1 MGRRSYPG
9 GIISGTEPTVTGT
22 IASGMWTLQTAAQK
36 ITANTWPNRDVIYVP
51 PVTTTGPI
59 VSNVSVTDS
68 GYNILDDTPYL
79 STTGGFIRVT
89 GSGFSPGCV
98 VYVGGSSAT
107 TTSFISSTEVRAQVG
122 AGSSNFVPVYV
133 VNPDNST
140 GILLNAVA
148 FSGTPTWLTS
158 ETLPEQTS
166 NVAFSIQLSATSDSA
181 VVYNLTAGSSLPT
194 GTTLASSGVISG
206 SVNNLLVDTVY
217 SFSVDAIDLQNQDS
231 RKSFTVNVLTGD
243 IYFNYTTLL
252 VGGDITANTWITDAA
267 VGTRQVT
274 VGGDTKPSNF
284 SPHNP
289 NWSVYFNGASF
300 FDIAAN
306 TSFNEF
312 GTGDFTVECW
322 FNCVAADFSSQTP
335 SLISVST
342 TWSTSVAYQL
352 EVRAGGVVHFFAGD
366 SIPISL
372 NSGATRVA
380 LHTWNHVA
388 ATRSSGS
395 TRLFVNGANV
405 AIHTGSV
412 NISKPAQSMRIGQ
425 FTQGGTQFMTGYIS
439 NARVVKGQALYTANF
454 TPSTT
459 TLTTTSQGITSANVL
474 LLCNTNRFIDANTT
488 PRTISSITGVPT
500 ANAYS
505 PFAETIS
512 SVGSAY
518 FDGTGDHVIVP
529 DNAALELGAGTF
541 CVECWFYTQS
551 ISGTGVIIDK
561 RVASGYG
568 PLLLWRVGAFIV
580 VYMSSNNTSWDMIN
594 NATIPFTLAINSW
607 YHLALYRIGGTVY
620 GSINGFVYN
629 LGGSAAIPNDNA
641 GNWYIGTET
650 NGSSNPYVGYIA
662 DMRFVIGSSVY
673 TTANY
678 APPSTPLTSITN
690 TQLLLFQNSQGDN
703 NHRFIDETT
712 RKDMVTRVGDV
723 HMGSFT
729 PFSPV
734 GWSANFNGLSDSI
747 TVSSGTDFN
756 FSTGEFTI
764 ETWVYLR
771 AIPATAYTILEARA
785 SDTLGAYQVSIT
797 TGTKLDFI
805 YGASRLTSA
814 ANVDLG
820 IWNHVAVSRASGN
833 IRLFVNGV
841 VNSTVNYTS
850 AIDTNGTTVIGGGRS
865 GGTSAITGYYFS
877 GYMSNFR
884 VVKGVGV
891 YTGNFTVPTSSL
903 TVTQSAGSVGSNIA
917 AITAGQTV
925 FLGFQQNRFIDSN
938 TTPKTMTYQA
948 GTPRIQPFNPFRPSA
963 SYDPVVHGGSARF
976 DGGSDYLYYPPGP
989 TFNFRTFDFTIEA
1002 WVYLPANQAVSASI
1016 VANNSNPN
1024 GWYFNFNAS
1033 NFLLFSNF
1041 STVHITSTIPVRVG
1055 EWTHVAIQRAGT
1067 AMTMYFNGLLIA
1079 SATNS
1084 TTYGDPA
1091 AVTYVGTNTTGAI
1104 FNGFISGLRVIKGQ
1118 ALFTGNFALP
1128 TAMPTITQSATTN
1141 VAAITTANSVSNV
1154 SMLSTFTQAA
1164 IYDLTGRNNIQT
1176 IATAQVSNVVSKYG
1190 GGSLYFPTQPAA
1202 FQLYTHPHL
1211 TTFTGN
1217 FTIECWVYPTS
1228 ISLVNDWGIIDARQT
1243 SGGTPWVINLTQYVA
1258 GPPAGW
1264 IMQYYNGTNYFG
1276 TTRIQANVW
1285 THVAW
1290 ERVGSTLTLYADGV
1304 ANGSHTIT
1312 GIQTGATTNPIYIGT
1327 KDNGT
1332 GGYGTIGY
1340 IDDLRITNGIAR
1352 YRGSF
1357 TVPAS
1362 KFVNK

>member
-267 VGTRQVT
+267 VSNRQVT

-322 FNCVAADFSSQTP
+322 FNCVAADFSAQTP
-335 SLISVST
+335 SLISVAT

-580 VYMSSNNTSWDMIN
+580 VYMSSDNTSWNMIN
-594 NATIPFTLAINSW
+594 NVTIPFTLAINSW

-629 LGGSAAIPNDNA
+629 LGGSAAIPHDNA

-734 GWSANFNGLSDSI
+734 GWSANFNGLTDSI
-747 TVSSGTDFN
+747 SVPAGTDFAYGTGD
-756 FSTGEFTI
+756 FTVEGWVWPQVVSTTPVI
-764 ETWVYLR
+764 WT
-771 AIPATAYTILEARA
+771 
-785 SDTLGAYQVSIT
+785 QT
-797 TGTKLDFI
+797 TSGTNYFVVGFD
-805 YGASRLTSA
+805 S
-814 ANVDLG
+814 
-820 IWNHVAVSRASGN
+820 SGN
-833 IRLFVNGV
+833 IGFTGTSSGGGSTIYGPSVVRLGEWTHFAVTRISGSVRVYVNGL
-841 VNSTVNYTS
+841 
-850 AIDTNGTTVIGGGRS
+850 
-865 GGTSAITGYYFS
+865 GGTSTTNTTNFTDTSYVPTMGRYTHGGLQYQGYI
-877 GYMSNFR
+877 SNLR
-884 VVKGVGV
+884 VIKGVAA

-903 TVTQSAGSVGSNIA
+903 TVTQSAGSNIA
-917 AITAGQTV
+917 AITTGQTV

-938 TTPKTMTYQA
+938 TTPKTMSYVA
-948 GTPRIQPFNPFRPSA
+948 GTPRIQPFSPFRPSA
-963 SYDPVVHGGSARF
+963 GYDPVVHGGSARF
-976 DGGSDYLYYPPGP
+976 DGGADYLYYPPGP

-1002 WVYLPANQAVSASI
+1002 WVYLPANQAASASI

-1067 AMTMYFNGLLIA
+1067 AMTMYFNGRLIA

-1141 VAAITTANSVSNV
+1141 VAAITTANSISNV

-1176 IATAQVSNVVSKYG
+1176 IATARVSNVVAKYG

-1228 ISLVNDWGIIDARQT
+1228 ISLVNDWGVIDARQI
-1243 SGGTPWVINLTQYVA
+1243 SGGTPWVINLTQYVG

-1264 IMQYYNGTNYFG
+1264 IMQYYNGTSYLG

-1312 GIQTGATTNPIYIGT
+1312 GTQTGATTNPIYIGT